1 MKNDISIYGLVGFPL
16 GHSFSA
22 RYFTEKFQTNNISAE
37 YHNFEIPSIKLL
49 PGIIEKTPALRGF
62 NVTIPYKQQII
73 PLLDELDDN
82 ARKIGA
88 VNVVSVVRGKTT
100 RLIGHN
106 SDVIGFCNSLRPL
119 LRDAHKKALVLGTG
133 GASCAVMHGLKQLG
147 ITPRLVS
154 RTAKDGIVT
163 YSDINADVMAEY
175 KLVVN
180 CTPLG
185 MSPKT
190 EFCPDIPY
198 AGAPSLRP
206 CIQPRRDPLPQTWL
220 GTGSNRKKRTRN
232 AISPGRSLMAV
243 LERRQ
248 CRATNKLPR
257 LTAKRSVLPACN
269 LKNKCK
275 LAYPNLKN
283 TNHA

>member
-147 ITPRLVS
+147 ITPQLVS

-163 YSDINADVMAEY
+163 YSC
-175 KLVVN
+175 KLHA
-180 CTPLG
+180 LG
-185 MSPKT
+185 HVAQNGVLSRHSIRT
-190 EFCPDIPY
+190 PY

-206 CIQPRRDPLPQTWL
+206 CLQPRRDPLPQTWP
-220 GTGSNRKKRTRN
+220 GTGSNRKKRARN